1 MNELA
6 PLLSVRDIAQMIDI
20 SAVRAD
26 STDEKVKEAVQKAKK
41 YHCYLV
47 TILPAQTSRAKMML
61 AGVTSPKLGGN
72 VGFPSGGQTTGIKVQ
87 ETEELIS
94 LGVDEIDMVIN
105 IAAHLSG
112 RYEDVY
118 NDMKAVVDA
127 SDNKPVKMILECN
140 YLNNSQILKACD
152 LAIKAGASYVKTGT
166 GWTPSGAT
174 LENVE
179 LIKNHVGDQV
189 SIKASGGIRS
199 LDTLLAMYKRG
210 ARRFGI
216 SVSSATRIL
225 ESATGIQYPIQ
236 SIN

>member
-1 MNELA
+1 MNELK

-26 STDEKVKEAVQKAKK
+26 STDDKVKEAVQKAKK
-41 YHCYLV
+41 YQCYLV
-47 TILPAQTSRAKMML
+47 TILPAQTFRAKTLL

-72 VGFPSGGQTTGIKVQ
+72 VGFPSGGQTTAIKVQ
-87 ETEELIS
+87 ETRELIG

-105 IAAHLSG
+105 VAAHLSG
-112 RYEDVY
+112 RYDDVY

-127 SDNKPVKMILECN
+127 SEDKPVKMILECN
-140 YLNNSQILKACD
+140 YLNNNQILKACD
-152 LAIKAGASYVKTGT
+152 LAIKAGAAFAKTGT

-179 LIKNHVGDQV
+179 LIKKHIGDRI

-199 LDTLLAMYKRG
+199 LETLLAMYKRG
-210 ARRFGI
+210 ASRFGI

-225 ESATGIQYPIQ
+225 ESAAGIQYPIQ
-236 SIN
+236 FND